1 MPDKHAL
8 LSASSSDRWIHCP
21 PSARLEERVAEK
33 PSSYAAEGTEAH
45 SIAEQKLNNWKDGH
59 PRKNVACPN
68 GEMDE
73 ATTYYRDYVV
83 EAFNAE
89 KKQDDAAGLFV
100 EVQVDLSSWIPE
112 GFGTSDAVIVS
123 NKTLHVIDFKYG
135 TGVPVSAIRNSQLM
149 LYAAGAMAK
158 YDVLYDFK
166 NVTVHIVQP
175 RLDSVS
181 DYTLTVDE
189 LKNWLENT
197 VKPAARLAWN
207 GAGVPTPGRWC
218 RFCKVKARCKE
229 RAKHNIYTAESHQE
243 IANNLLTD
251 EDITSLLPRLDEI
264 QRWAKDVQTYALDQA
279 LQGHRF
285 NGYKVVEGVSRR
297 KITNEPEAM
306 QRLQTAGYSY
316 TDITQTKLKS
326 ITELE
331 KLTGK
336 KAFAEIVG
344 DACQKPPGAPTLV
357 PESDKRPSI
366 MEKNLEVFSDL

>member
-59 PRKNVACPN
+59 PRKKVACPN

-100 EVQVDLSSWIPE
+100 EVQVGLANWIPE

-135 TGVPVSAIRNSQLM
+135 TGVPVSAVENPQLM
-149 LYAAGAMAK
+149 LYAAGTMAK
-158 YDVLYDFK
+158 YDTLYDFQII
-166 NVTVHIVQP
+166 TIHIVQP
-175 RLDSVS
+175 RIDNISTYS
-181 DYTLTVDE
+181 LTVDE
-189 LKNWLENT
+189 LKDWLTN
-197 VKPAARLAWN
+197 VVQPAAKQAWN
-207 GAGVPTPGRWC
+207 GEGQQQAGHWC
-218 RFCKVKARCKE
+218 RFCKVKAQCKK
-229 RAKHNIYTAESHQE
+229 RAEEAFAVAAENKRLDKMLLSDQE
-243 IANNLLTD
+243 IA
-251 EDITSLLPRLDEI
+251 ELLPQLDPIEK
-264 QRWAKDVQTYALDQA
+264 WCKDVQGYALEQA
-279 LQGHRF
+279 MAGTQYAGW
-285 NGYKVVEGVSRR
+285 KVVEGVSRR
-297 KITNEPEAM
+297 KITDEIEASR
-306 QRLQTAGYSY
+306 RLQTAGFHY